1 MPEPTVLWQE
11 PLTAADLLQL
21 GYSDDPMLLEDMSLC
36 QLCTSTCS
44 ITAVEQ

>member
-1 MPEPTVLWQE
+1 MPESAVLWQE

-36 QLCTSTCS
+36 TLCTDTCS
-44 ITAVEQ
+44 VTAVTQ